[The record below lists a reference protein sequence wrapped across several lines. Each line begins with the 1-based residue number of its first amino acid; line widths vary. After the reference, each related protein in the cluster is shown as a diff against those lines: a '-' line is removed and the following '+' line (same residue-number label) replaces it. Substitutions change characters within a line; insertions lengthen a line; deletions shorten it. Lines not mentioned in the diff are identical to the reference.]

1 MMTSSAKLTN
11 EQSLH
16 LEFINR
22 FQCGSHHEHGQGW
35 NITHQGWTIQKKITM
50 AYRYLYQLTLNMYLY
65 LYHCKIDFHYYHYLS
80 VQGSLNKYCSS
91 LP

>member
-22 FQCGSHHEHGQGW
+22 FRCEAQHEHAQDW
-35 NITHQGWTIQKKITM
+35 NITQQGRWTGAQHRLCLLSPWRTFAVPWRKI
-50 AYRYLYQLTLNMYLY
+50 LYMGTARETPV
-65 LYHCKIDFHYYHYLS
+65 C
-80 VQGSLNKYCSS
+80 SLNRNSG
-91 LP
+91 LTTR